1 MTCIRATAMIFVLSC
16 IFAGNTLAHAQSYP
30 KLVFVKQA
38 YSTQENAL
46 ELDGAARV
54 VGELKEGQQL
64 FIKWQVP
71 EHDISAMWR
80 VLLQSE
86 SDQPLL
92 FSVFEPPGET
102 QDSAAPAV
110 KTFGAGPT
118 VAEPQLLW
126 QGTTLPEHWL
136 LKDGL
141 LKDGDYLLQI
151 TNQGSATEFQLLLEQ
166 EAKHRALRYVKQDTV
181 ELTATT
187 NAIFSSAL
195 PELTFTIPAPPA
207 GKSWS
212 FQGYTEVGADLNMQL
227 VAADGSALNQDSE
240 PPWLSAKAL
249 TQATT
254 FKLKAST
261 DDHVRRVWI
270 QLQEVEQIPEQPAQT
285 EVAQVADDNVL
296 KLFSETF
303 ADADLGEEREPNN
316 TKEHATLLPLG
327 VAAKGT
333 LHAANDFDYFV
344 LHNPG
349 NSDFYLSVD
358 APEPTRLTI
367 VISPTSSSAFQRWQV
382 EGTLRKRITLAEGD
396 YLMSVEGDLAT
407 TQPYKVQL
415 EHTVPWANGE
425 HYQPARKAEFAGSLP
440 PDGVIIPVASNRD
453 KFEGWYVLP
462 THAQERTLSWQGA
475 VHISGYAHYT
485 GLEFIRPNGEKLYS
499 RDYGLN
505 SGSITI
511 PANEQVLVKVT
522 FGGDAKPVT
531 VTDAI
536 AAQAFSPKLN
546 YRLSV
551 PNSTFAAWV
560 DEGQRV
566 NFELTIENLTA
577 EPQVAPVDAKTSH
590 AQASIEGLPQQIEL
604 QPHQQQ
610 TLNATLKLPAQ
621 LEADAA
627 ISVVVG
633 AEAFA
638 VSDLIT
644 LAASSSAPLQQ
655 PYTVTSEP
663 LETLAT
669 ELDVQWLYSVPNK
682 SALRSP
688 FASKTPKT
696 IARERAEFIVHF
708 TDQRSVTL
716 SQLQWFEHSD
726 MQAPAIE
733 KVAVFGSNQSTGP
746 WQFIQNWELQRDDA
760 NVATIAFDKPP
771 TLRYLR
777 LVVDPVDTY
786 TTPEASLWQLPQR
799 ISAQRLTLSDSS
811 AEPTPA
817 ATLANANNW
826 DHFLAKPGQTATVA
840 IHVPTGQNRIRFTL
854 RESTQGRVQAVLS
867 DAQGEAIPLSWQ
879 QSAEQRTATAAE
891 VAPGSYQLQLI
902 EPPRNVMVIW
912 DGSLSVKHFQAPL
925 YQALRRVAQAL
936 QPGVEVMQLLP
947 IGGDVL
953 LNDWADNSEQ
963 VLRAL
968 AYYDNRY
975 SSSNIAQALS
985 TASRALDKV
994 QGEKVIFL
1002 VTDGFSDNNKDI
1014 DWQGLAEV
1022 RPRIFSIQLPVGMA
1036 ISASQQAEND
1046 AHMLA
1051 WSHINHGDY
1060 ERADDALS
1068 IARAMFSGMRQIRS
1082 GTGVNVTV
1090 ATDYEKPL
1098 PPGTIAVQQGTHPVA
1113 AASALQFIFDA
1124 SGSMLQRMPDGR
1136 RIDVAKRVAND
1147 VLSTEL
1153 PAHLPVALRAFGH
1166 TEPHSCATELLV
1178 AAQQNN
1184 HTQVH
1189 TAIDTLQA
1197 VNLART
1203 PLAASLSA
1211 VAEDLADYANGK
1223 QLVVLLTD
1231 GEETCDGDIPAA
1243 LAKLQ
1248 AKGIALQLNIVGFQ
1262 LNDEALESEFA
1273 RVAELGAGQYFA
1285 SKDAAQLKSALAL
1298 AISPSWRLVDSK
1310 QQEVANGRVG
1320 DPAQTV
1326 AAGNYTLVIDSYPA
1340 RQTYA
1345 VEVEA
1350 GNDLLF
1356 EVNDESNR

>member
-1 MTCIRATAMIFVLSC
+1 MY
-16 IFAGNTLAHAQSYP
+16 AQSYP

-38 YSTQENAL
+38 HSTSESAL

-54 VGELKEGQQL
+54 VGELAEGQQL

-71 EHDISAMWR
+71 EHDISASWR
-80 VLLQSE
+80 LALQSE

-92 FSVFEPPGET
+92 FSVIEPLSESEG
-102 QDSAAPAV
+102 QSQNSAAPAV
-110 KTFGAGPT
+110 KTFGAAQT

-126 QGTTLPEHWL
+126 QGTTLPELW
-136 LKDGL
+136 L

-166 EAKHRALRYVKQDTV
+166 AAKNQALQYVKQDTV
-181 ELTATT
+181 ELSAATNT
-187 NAIFSSAL
+187 MFSSAL
-195 PELTFTIPAPPA
+195 SELTFTIPEPPS

-212 FQGYTEVGADLNMQL
+212 FQGHTDVGADLNIQL
-227 VAADGSALNQDSE
+227 LAADGSELNQDSE
-240 PPWLSAKAL
+240 PPWVTAAAL
-249 TQATT
+249 TQAGT
-254 FKLKAST
+254 FKLQANT
-261 DDHVRRVWI
+261 NEQVRRAWI
-270 QLQEVEQIPEQPAQT
+270 QLHEIAQLPDKLT
-285 EVAQVADDNVL
+285 QKDEAQAADDKVL
-296 KLFSETF
+296 QLFSETF
-303 ADADLGEEREPNN
+303 ADANVGEEREPNN
-316 TKEHATLLPLG
+316 TKENATLLPLG

-333 LHAANDFDYFV
+333 LHAASDFDYFV

-358 APEPTRLTI
+358 APEPARLTI
-367 VISPTSSSAFQRWQV
+367 VISPMSSSAFQRWQV
-382 EGTLRKRITLAEGD
+382 EGTVRERITLAKGD
-396 YLMSVEGDLAT
+396 YLLTVEGDLAT
-407 TQPYKVQL
+407 TEPYQIKL
-415 EHTVPWANGE
+415 EHTVPWASGE
-425 HYQPARKAEFAGSLP
+425 QYQPARRSEFAGWLP
-440 PDGVIIPVASNRD
+440 PDGVITPVASNRD

-462 THAQERTLSWQGA
+462 SHAQERTVSWEGA
-475 VHISGYAHYT
+475 VHKSGYAHYT
-485 GLEFIRPNGEKLYS
+485 GLEFIRPSGDTLYS
-499 RDYGLN
+499 RDYGLS

-522 FGGDAKPVT
+522 FGGDAKPVK

-536 AAQAFSPKLN
+536 AAQTFSPKLD
-546 YRLSV
+546 YRINV
-551 PNSTFAAWV
+551 PNSAIAAWE

-566 NFELTIENLTA
+566 NFELTVENLTA
-577 EPQVAPVDAKTSH
+577 EPQVAPLDTIVSH
-590 AQASIEGLPQQIEL
+590 AQASIEGLPQHIEL
-604 QPHQQQ
+604 QPHEQQ
-610 TLNATLKLPAQ
+610 TLNAKLKLPAQ

-627 ISVVVG
+627 ISVAAG

-638 VSDLIT
+638 VSDLVT
-644 LAASSSAPLQQ
+644 LAAASSAPLQQ
-655 PYTVTSEP
+655 PYTVTGEP
-663 LETLAT
+663 REALPT
-669 ELDVQWLYSVPNK
+669 ELNAQWLYSLPNK

-688 FASKTPKT
+688 LPGDTPKT
-696 IARERAEFIVHF
+696 IARERAEFVFHF
-708 TDQRSVTL
+708 TDQRQVTL
-716 SQLQWFEHSD
+716 SQLEWLDHTD
-726 MQAPAIE
+726 MLAPAIE
-733 KVAVFGSNQSTGP
+733 KVAIFGSNQSTGP
-746 WQFIQNWELQRDDA
+746 WQFVQNWDLQRDGA

-771 TLRYLR
+771 TLRYMR
-777 LVVDPVDTY
+777 LVIDPVDAKAETEGS
-786 TTPEASLWQLPQR
+786 TWQLPQQIR
-799 ISAQRLTLSDSS
+799 VQRLILSETS
-811 AEPTPA
+811 AEPTEEPSPPVTPA
-817 ATLANANNW
+817 SVDNW
-826 DHFLAKPGQTATVA
+826 DHFLAEPGQTATVA
-840 IHVPTGQNRIRFTL
+840 IQVPAGQNRIRFTL
-854 RESTQGRVQAVLS
+854 RESTQGRVEAVLS
-867 DAQGEAIPLSWQ
+867 DAQGEAIPLSWKQ
-879 QSAEQRTATAAE
+879 NAEQRTATAAE
-891 VAPGSYQLQLI
+891 VAPGNYQLQLI

-925 YQALRRVAQAL
+925 YQALRRVAKAL
-936 QPGVEVMQLLP
+936 QPGIEVMQLLP

-985 TASRALDKV
+985 IAARALDKV

-1002 VTDGFSDNNKDI
+1002 VTDAFSDNHKDT
-1014 DWQGLAEV
+1014 DWQGLAALK
-1022 RPRIFSIQLPVGMA
+1022 PRIFTIQLPVGMA
-1036 ISASQQAEND
+1036 ISASQQAESD

-1060 ERADDALS
+1060 QRADDALS

-1082 GTGVNVTV
+1082 GTGVDVTV
-1090 ATDYEKPL
+1090 ATDYKKPL
-1098 PPGTIAVQQGTHPVA
+1098 PPGTIAVQQGARPVA

-1136 RIDVAKRVAND
+1136 RIDVAKRVAKD

-1184 HTQVH
+1184 HTQVQ

-1211 VAEDLADYANGK
+1211 VADDLADYANGK

-1262 LNDEALESEFA
+1262 LNDDALESEFA

-1310 QQEVANGRVG
+1310 QQEVAHGRVG

-1345 VEVEA
+1345 VEVQA
-1350 GNDLLF
+1350 GDDLLF